1 MTRAQGT
8 GETALGHCRLGLLL
22 LLEIDSDNHGWSIV
36 RVVVLPVLPP
46 AVAHVVRLTVVPTSS
61 VSTASSSCP
70 VAALVVMVMMALL
83 LALDADIAHDHLGS
97 IALSVVTAPERDF
110 TT

>member
-61 VSTASSSCP
+61 VSTASSCP

-97 IALSVVTAPERDF
+97 IAHSVVTAPERDF